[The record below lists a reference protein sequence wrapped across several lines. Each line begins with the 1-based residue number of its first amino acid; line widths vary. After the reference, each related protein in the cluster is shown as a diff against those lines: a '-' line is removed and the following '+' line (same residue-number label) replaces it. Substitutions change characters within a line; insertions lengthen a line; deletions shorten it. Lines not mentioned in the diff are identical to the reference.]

1 MPWGHHLIID
11 ANECSGNITDIDNFE
26 NFINDLCRIGEMK
39 RKGNM
44 VVEEFEDNEYNRER
58 DIVGYSIVQII
69 SLSNITLHINFISR
83 TIYFDYFTCRHLDE
97 KLIISVFKTYFNP
110 KSIKKIILERDAIDL
125 NLPFVNN

>member
-1 MPWGHHLIID
+1 MPWGYHLIID
-11 ANECSGNITDIDNFE
+11 ANECSGNITDINNFQ

-69 SLSNITLHINFISR
+69 SLSNITLHINFISK
-83 TIYFDYFTCRHLDE
+83 TIYFDFFTCGDLNED
-97 KLIISVFKTYFNP
+97 LIISLFEHFFNP
-110 KSIKKIILERDAIDL
+110 KSIKKISLKRDAI
-125 NLPFVNN
+125 NAELPFI